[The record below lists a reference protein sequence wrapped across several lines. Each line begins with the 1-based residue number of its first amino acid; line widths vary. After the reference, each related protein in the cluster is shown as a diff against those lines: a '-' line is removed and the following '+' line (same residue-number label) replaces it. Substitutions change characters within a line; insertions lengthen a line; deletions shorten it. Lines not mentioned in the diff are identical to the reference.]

1 MMDLCVHESEHLA
14 SLLFLF
20 EIFLEGDVSKIEND
34 AVWHVETYFHLLHD
48 ESFVAETVL
57 YIVLYQVAKLYLTL
71 IKLDWVS
78 YDIY

>member
-1 MMDLCVHESEHLA
+1 MMDLCVHESEHLTP
-14 SLLFLF
+14 LLFLF
-20 EIFLEGDVSKIEND
+20 EILLEGDVCEIEDD

-57 YIVLYQVAKLYLTL
+57 DVVLYQVAELYLTL

>member
-20 EIFLEGDVSKIEND
+20 EIFLEGDVSEIEDD
-34 AVWHVETYFHLLHD
+34 AVWHVEAYFHLLNN

-57 YIVLYQVAKLYLTL
+57 DVVLYQVAKLYLTF
-71 IKLDWVS
+71 V
-78 YDIY
+78 